1 MKKHFTVDNKLL
13 ATFVCVLFLAGLY
26 FQGTASELK
35 EKYEAEKR
43 DSEMHSPV
51 PSILLGAKS
60 AYIFNVTQN
69 RPVYM
74 MHESWKL
81 PLASLTK
88 IMTTIVAKETLSPDT
103 TITIPKTAV
112 SQAGDEGLLVGEKW
126 KLDDLLKFM
135 LTVSSNDAARA
146 VAEAV
151 ESNISLT
158 PDLTGVSNFIIKMN
172 ETAKRLNLQQTSFL
186 NESGLDLSKNTASA
200 YGSAS
205 DVATL
210 FLYAYNTYPDLFK
223 ETTEPQITALSL
235 SGKIHK
241 VLNTDTITETVQHLL
256 ASKTGFT
263 DTAGGNLALIF
274 ESNNEQMVAVVL
286 GSSKEGRFA
295 DMRELIRA
303 AHGWSLKQLS
313 MASVGAL

>member
-13 ATFVCVLFLAGLY
+13 ATFVCVLFLAALY

-35 EKYEAEKR
+35 KKYEAEKR
-43 DSEMHSPV
+43 ESEMHSPA
-51 PSILLGAKS
+51 PSILLGAHS
-60 AYIFNVTQN
+60 AFIFNVAQN

-88 IMTTIVAKETLSPDT
+88 IMTTIVAKETLPPDT
-103 TITIPKTAV
+103 TIIISKTAM

-126 KLDDLLKFM
+126 KLDDLIKFM
-135 LTVSSNDAARA
+135 LTASSNDAARA
-146 VAEAV
+146 IAEAV
-151 ESNISLT
+151 ESKLSPE
-158 PDLTGVSNFIIKMN
+158 PDLTTVSNFIAKMN
-172 ETAKRLNLQQTSFL
+172 ETAQRLNLKETSFL

-200 YGSAS
+200 YGSAE

-210 FLYAYNTYPDLFK
+210 FLYAYKTYPDLFR

-241 VLNTDTITETVQHLL
+241 ALNTDTITETVPHLL

-286 GSSKEGRFA
+286 GSSKMGRFD

-303 AHGWSLKQLS
+303 AHEWSLKQIS
-313 MASVGAL
+313 MASLGVL